1 MDSHTTA
8 HPAWLTARRL
18 RVHGLIL
25 AICLWSTYAWILS
38 SPGMLD
44 RHGIV
49 KGADFLH
56 FYTLGSLAREYR
68 GAQLYD
74 MSAQASLMRERMPQ
88 VGRMRYV
95 PLYGPQVSLFFSP
108 FSRLPYAWAL
118 AGWILLNAAIYALCC
133 YAVWK
138 TCPNLQSEGTLVL
151 ILALAYPGFFH
162 LIAWGQSSGLAL
174 ACFTGAYLA
183 LRAQRFFLAGLT
195 LGCLIFKPQLGLATA
210 FVILGAGE
218 WMIALGALLA
228 ALAQL
233 SAGWIYYGNAVMRDY
248 FNQLVHVP
256 SMFSELE
263 PRPYQ
268 MHSLRSFWAM
278 LIPWTHLAF
287 TLYVVSAVAVLAM
300 ALYCW
305 RARAT
310 LNLRVPALLIAS
322 VLVSP
327 HLTVYDLVILAPA
340 YLLLADWRLANNRP
354 MAAVFGVLLYLAYAL
369 PLLGPLSIW
378 THLQLSVPVLTA
390 ILWMIWRVAGSRNE
404 PLVEAVAAGAPVRV
418 TSLDAKLG

>member
-1 MDSHTTA
+1 MMDSHTPA
-8 HPAWLTARRL
+8 HPAWLTSRRL

-25 AICLWSTYAWILS
+25 ALCLWSTYAWILS
-38 SPGMLD
+38 SPGLLD
-44 RHGIV
+44 RNSIV

-56 FYTLGSLAREYR
+56 FYTLGSLAREHR

-74 MSAQASLMRERMPQ
+74 MQAQTALIQQSLPQ
-88 VGRMRYV
+88 LGPIRFV
-95 PLYGPQVSLFFSP
+95 PLYGPQVSLFFAP
-108 FSRLPYAWAL
+108 FSKLPYPWAL
-118 AGWILLNAAIYALCC
+118 VGWLLLNATIYGLCC

-138 TCPNLQSEGTLVL
+138 TCPNLQSQGMLVFL
-151 ILALAYPGFFH
+151 LALAYPGFFH

-183 LRAQRFFLAGLT
+183 LRSQRFFLAGLA
-195 LGCLIFKPQLGLATA
+195 LGCLVFKPQLGLATA
-210 FVILGAGE
+210 FVMVGAGE

-233 SAGWIYYGNAVMRDY
+233 SAGWLYYGNSVMRDY
-248 FNQLVHVP
+248 FDQLVHVR
-256 SMFSELE
+256 SVFSQLE

-278 LIPWTHLAF
+278 LIAWPHLAF
-287 TLYVVSAVAVLAM
+287 ALYVTTAVAVLAM

-305 RARAT
+305 RARAP
-310 LNLRVPALLIAS
+310 LNLRFAALLIAT

-340 YLLLADWRLANNRP
+340 YLLLADWIVADGRASARNLG
-354 MAAVFGVLLYLAYAL
+354 MLLYLGYAL
-369 PLLGPLSIW
+369 PLFGPLSIW
-378 THLQLSVPVLTA
+378 TRLQLSVPAMAA
-390 ILWMIWRVAGSRNE
+390 ILWMIFRATDSQT
-404 PLVEAVAAGAPVRV
+404 EAVSDAIAAEV
-418 TSLDAKLG
+418 

>member
-8 HPAWLTARRL
+8 HPPWLTSRRL

-25 AICLWSTYAWILS
+25 GVCLWSTYAWILS
-38 SPGMLD
+38 SPGILD

-56 FYTLGSLAREYR
+56 FYTLASLAREHR

-74 MSAQASLMRERMPQ
+74 MSAQANLVEERVPQ
-88 VGRMRYV
+88 VGRVRFV
-95 PLYGPQVSLFFSP
+95 PLYGPQVSLFFRP

-118 AGWILLNAAIYALCC
+118 AGWLLLNAAIYALCC

-138 TCPNLQSEGTLVL
+138 TCPSLQSEAMLVS

-174 ACFTGAYLA
+174 ASFTGAYLA
-183 LRAQRFFLAGLT
+183 LRSQRLLLAGLA

-210 FVILGAGE
+210 FVMVGAGE

-233 SAGWIYYGNAVMRDY
+233 SVGWIYYGNSVMRDY
-248 FNQLVHVP
+248 FYQLVHVP
-256 SMFSELE
+256 SMFSQLE

-278 LIPWTHLAF
+278 LIPWAHLAF
-287 TLYVVSAVAVLAM
+287 TLYVVSAVAVLVM

-305 RARAT
+305 RARAP
-310 LNLRVPALLIAS
+310 LNLRFPALLIAT

-340 YLLLADWRLANNRP
+340 YLLLADWTIANQRP
-354 MAAVFGVLLYLAYAL
+354 VAPLFGVLLYLGYAL

-378 THLQLSVPVLTA
+378 THLQLSIPVITA
-390 ILWMIWRVAGSRNE
+390 ILWMIFRVAGSQNE
-404 PLVEAVAAGAPVRV
+404 SVAEAVAAGAPGSRPYF
-418 TSLDAKLG
+418 GR

>member
-1 MDSHTTA
+1 MMDSQTTA
-8 HPAWLTARRL
+8 HPAWLTSRRL

-25 AICLWSTYAWILS
+25 ALCLWSTYAWILS
-38 SPGMLD
+38 SPGLLD
-44 RHGIV
+44 RNHIV

-56 FYTLGSLAREYR
+56 FYTLGWLAREHR

-74 MSAQASLMRERMPQ
+74 MQAQTALIQQRVPQ
-88 VGRMRYV
+88 VGPVRFV
-95 PLYGPQVSLFFSP
+95 PLYGPQISLFFAP
-108 FSRLPYAWAL
+108 FSKLPYPWAL
-118 AGWILLNAAIYALCC
+118 VGWLLLNAAIYALCC

-138 TCPNLQSEGTLVL
+138 TCPSLQSQGLLVL
-151 ILALAYPGFFH
+151 ILALGYPAFFH

-183 LRAQRFFLAGLT
+183 LRSQRFFLAGLC

-210 FVILGAGE
+210 FVIVGSGE
-218 WMIALGALLA
+218 WMVVALGALLA

-233 SAGWIYYGNAVMRDY
+233 SVGSIYYGTSATRDY
-248 FNQLVHVP
+248 FYQLAHVRNL
-256 SMFSELE
+256 FSQLE

-268 MHSLRSFWAM
+268 MHSLRSFWAT
-278 LIPWTHLAF
+278 LIPSQQLAF
-287 TLYVVSAVAVLAM
+287 ALYIASAIAVLAM

-305 RARAT
+305 RHRAS
-310 LNLRVPALLIAS
+310 LALRFAALLIAT

-340 YLLLADWRLANNRP
+340 YLLLADWTVANNRP
-354 MAAVFGVLLYLAYAL
+354 WTPLFGILLYLGYVL

-378 THLQLSVPVLTA
+378 THLQLSVPVMTG
-390 ILWMIWRVAGSRNE
+390 ILWLIFRVAESRNE
-404 PLVEAVAAGAPVRV
+404 TVSEPVPAQV
-418 TSLDAKLG
+418 

>member
-1 MDSHTTA
+1 MDSQTTA
-8 HPAWLTARRL
+8 HPAWLTSRRL

-25 AICLWSTYAWILS
+25 VLCLWSTYAWILS
-38 SPGMLD
+38 SPGLLD
-44 RHGIV
+44 RNHIV

-56 FYTLGSLAREYR
+56 FYTLGYLAREHR

-74 MSAQASLMRERMPQ
+74 MQAQTASIQDRLPQ
-88 VGRMRYV
+88 LGPIRFV
-95 PLYGPQVSLFFSP
+95 PLYGPQVSLFFAP
-108 FSRLPYAWAL
+108 FSKLTYRWAL
-118 AGWILLNAAIYALCC
+118 VGWLLLNAVIYALCC

-138 TCPNLQSEGTLVL
+138 TCPSLQSQGLLVL
-151 ILALAYPGFFH
+151 ILALGYPAFFH
-162 LIAWGQSSGLAL
+162 LIAWGQTSGFAL

-183 LRAQRFFLAGLT
+183 FRSQRFFLAGIC

-210 FVILGAGE
+210 VVMVGSGE
-218 WMIALGALLA
+218 WMVALGALLA

-233 SAGWIYYGNAVMRDY
+233 SLGWIYYGTPVMRNY
-248 FNQLVHVP
+248 LYQVVHVRNV
-256 SMFSELE
+256 FSQLE

-278 LIPWTHLAF
+278 LIPSQQLASA
-287 TLYVVSAVAVLAM
+287 LYIASAIAVLAM

-305 RARAT
+305 RRRAP
-310 LNLRVPALLIAS
+310 LAVRFAAVLIAT

-340 YLLLADWRLANNRP
+340 YLLLADWAVANNRP
-354 MAAVFGVLLYLAYAL
+354 WAPLFGMLLYLGYVL

-378 THLQLSVPVLTA
+378 THLQLSVPVITG
-390 ILWMIWRVAGSRNE
+390 ILWLIFRVAESRNE
-404 PLVEAVAAGAPVRV
+404 AKPTAAQV
-418 TSLDAKLG
+418 